1 MAPPHGKLVATAV
14 AGVAAVGAYLLWRK
28 FQSSKKKF
36 DVVFV
41 LGGPGAGKGT
51 QSALIYKK
59 YGYEHLSAGDLL
71 RAEKAS
77 GSELAEMI
85 NTYIN
90 EGKIVPAQVTVR
102 LLRNAME
109 SSGATKFLV
118 DGFPRD
124 VDNLT
129 CWESEMT
136 AITNV
141 QFLLYLN
148 CPQDIMV
155 ERLVERGK
163 TSGRSDDNREAIKKR
178 FVTYENSTRPIIE
191 HFMKLNKVREVD
203 SNRKVEDVF
212 ADVSAVFDAIEKQTN
227 TK

>member
-1 MAPPHGKLVATAV
+1 MAE
-14 AGVAAVGAYLLWRK
+14 
-28 FQSSKKKF
+28 KF
-36 DVVFV
+36 DIVFV

-51 QSALIYKK
+51 QSALITEAF
-59 YGYEHLSAGDLL
+59 GYVHLSAGDLL

-90 EGKIVPAQVTVR
+90 EGKIVPAHVTVR
-102 LLRNAME
+102 LLHEAMKK
-109 SSGATKFLV
+109 SGKTKFLV

-124 VDNLT
+124 PDNLS
-129 CWESEMT
+129 CWEENMSDF
-136 AITNV
+136 TNV

-155 ERLVERGK
+155 DRLVERGK

-191 HFMKLNKVREVD
+191 HFEKLGKVKEVD
-203 SNRKVEDVF
+203 SNRSVEEVFTDV
-212 ADVSAVFDAIEKQTN
+212 EKCFQ
-227 TK
+227 